1 MPERS
6 SYVAG
11 TPCWVDVSSN
21 ELAATVSF
29 YSALFGWEAQLS
41 TAPEAGGYTL
51 FAKDGKNVAAAG
63 PNMGGGPPLW
73 NTYIASDDVDAA
85 AAKITEAGGTLV
97 MEPFDV
103 MDAGRMTFAVDPT
116 GGSFGVWQAGK
127 HIGASIG
134 AELVNEPGALV
145 WNELHTRDIAAAN
158 AFYGAVFGWTQQ
170 PFGDDPTFRYDV
182 QKVADQSIG
191 GIFQSDRFQSDRA
204 TGWQAY
210 FSVADPDA
218 TAAKAVE
225 LGGEIVREPAD
236 YPYGRDTLLRDPQGA
251 TFHALRIPDSQ

>member
-11 TPCWVDVSSN
+11 TPCWVDVST
-21 ELAATVSF
+21 ADFDATIAF
-29 YSALFGWEAQLS
+29 YAGLFGWEPLRP
-41 TAPEAGGYTL
+41 TEPDAGGYTL
-51 FAKDGKNVAAAG
+51 FTKDGKNVAAAG
-63 PNMGGGPPLW
+63 PNMEGAPFVW
-73 NTYIASDDVDAA
+73 TTYIASDDVDAT
-85 AAKITEAGGTLV
+85 AAKVTAAGGTLL

-103 MDAGRMTFAVDPT
+103 MDAGRMALALDPT
-116 GGSFGVWQAGK
+116 GAMFGIWQAGK
-127 HIGASIG
+127 HIG

-145 WNELHTRDIAAAN
+145 WNELHTGDLAAAN

-182 QKVADQSIG
+182 QKVTDQSIG
-191 GIFQSDRFQSDRA
+191 GIFQSDGA